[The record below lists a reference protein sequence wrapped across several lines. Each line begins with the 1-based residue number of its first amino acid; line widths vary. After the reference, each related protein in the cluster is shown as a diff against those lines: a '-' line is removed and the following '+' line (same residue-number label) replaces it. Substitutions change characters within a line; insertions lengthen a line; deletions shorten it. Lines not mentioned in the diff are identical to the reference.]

1 MDVSL
6 SFRKASTN
14 KVKLAIRA
22 DNEAILCLEYS
33 CVKFSFDLPLPVQ
46 MGTKNRNLQSFNVK

>member
-6 SFRKASTN
+6 SFRKASTD

-22 DNEAILCLEYS
+22 DNEAIFRLEYS

-46 MGTKNRNLQSFNVK
+46 MEMKKRNPQSFT